1 MEFKLPDLGEG
12 ITEAEVLKWMVKE
25 GDQVAEDQPLVEVMT
40 DKVNVQ
46 IPSPRSGKVSKI
58 MAKEGDVAK
67 VGQTMLVIEEGGEGA
82 IAPATPAPMV
92 PAPAA
97 EAPQPMMVQPQPQGT
112 PGMVI
117 ATPATRR
124 LARGLNVDI
133 ATLAGTGP
141 QGRVT
146 DEDVRRASG
155 QRVQAPALATTV
167 QVPMAADQAP
177 VPLAPA
183 PATPVQSPKAA
194 PQPAPSGYSGREEL
208 VPLRGLRKIIAE
220 RMVKS
225 QATAAQVTHVD
236 EVDVTE
242 LVMLREALKVT
253 AEKRGVHLTYL
264 PFIVKS
270 LVPALREFPYLN
282 ASLDDQSGNI
292 VLKRYY
298 NIGIATDTEQ
308 GLMVPVIRDVDTKDI
323 FELAAEIDRLSEKA
337 RNGTLTLDEVRG
349 STFTITNV
357 GAIGGLFATP
367 IINYPEVAILGLH
380 KIAKRAVVREGRVE
394 VRDATFLSLTFD
406 HRVADGA
413 YAARFTTRIIET
425 LQDTRK
431 LLAAVL

>member
-12 ITEAEVLKWMVKE
+12 ITEGEVLKWMVKE
-25 GDQVAEDQPLVEVMT
+25 GDQVTEDQPLVEVMT

-46 IPSPRSGKVSKI
+46 IPSPRSGRVSKI
-58 MAKEGDVAK
+58 MAKEGDMAK
-67 VGQTMLVIEEGGEGA
+67 VGQTILVIDEGGAGSVVSA
-82 IAPATPAPMV
+82 A

-97 EAPQPMMVQPQPQGT
+97 PTPAPVAPQPVMVQPQPQGT
-112 PGMVI
+112 PGIVI

-124 LARGLNVDI
+124 LARELNVDI
-133 ATLAGTGP
+133 SAVAGTGS
-141 QGRVT
+141 QGRIT
-146 DEDVRRASG
+146 DDDVRRASG
-155 QRVQAPALATTV
+155 QHVEAASAPAVVQATGTAVQAPATTV
-167 QVPMAADQAP
+167 QASAA
-177 VPLAPA
+177 
-183 PATPVQSPKAA
+183 S
-194 PQPAPSGYSGREEL
+194 YSSREEL

-242 LVMLREALKVT
+242 LVMLREALQVT

-292 VLKRYY
+292 ILKKYY

-308 GLMVPVIRDVDTKDI
+308 GLVVPVIRDVDTKDI
-323 FELAAEIDRLSEKA
+323 FELGSEIDRLSEKA
-337 RNGTLTLDEVRG
+337 RKGALTLDEVRG

-380 KIAKRAVVREGRVE
+380 KIAKRPVVHEGRVE
-394 VRDATFLSLTFD
+394 VRDSTYLSLTFD